1 MASMR
6 AARVT
11 GPAQINIL
19 DLPIPRPGPGEVLVR
34 VVAYAPYGTDVGVY
48 LNRGGRYVAEYPV
61 GIGADFSGVVQ
72 EVGAG
77 VTQVAIGDR
86 VCALALDHCGAC
98 RNCQRGK
105 TNLCLDPAYSKVP
118 RQSCCQQYTLVS
130 SRKLARLPAS
140 LSFEDGAMLAGI
152 VDALN
157 AYEKLGIAAGQRLAV
172 IGVGAMGLSA
182 VATAVALGY
191 DVVAIGGTGKR
202 ADLAAQ
208 LGARS
213 IIRLSRHDEDVS
225 PLALASTP
233 DGFDFVIETTAS
245 AWGLQQAFAVA
256 GMEGAVAVTGG
267 TAAIPLTGWDLVQR
281 ELRIV
286 GIRAGHHQEQAL
298 ALIAAGRIDLK
309 PTIAARFPLER
320 AADAFALLSGEHAAD
335 VGRVIIQV
343 SDA

>member
-1 MASMR
+1 MDSMR

-11 GPAQINIL
+11 GRAQLDIV
-19 DLPIPRPGPGEVLVR
+19 DLPIPRPRPGEVLVR

-48 LNRGGRYVAEYPV
+48 LNRGGRYVSEYPV
-61 GIGADFSGVVQ
+61 GIGADFSGVVHA
-72 EVGAG
+72 VGTG
-77 VTQVAIGDR
+77 VTNVAVGDR

-98 RNCQRGK
+98 TNCRRGK
-105 TNLCLDPAYSKVP
+105 TNLCLDPAYAKVP

-130 SRKLARLPAS
+130 ARKLARLPAS
-140 LSFEDGAMLAGI
+140 IHFEDGAMLAGI

-191 DVVAIGGTGKR
+191 EVVAIGGTGKR
-202 ADLAAQ
+202 ADLASR
-208 LGARS
+208 LGARRVV
-213 IIRLSRHDEDVS
+213 RLSRHDEDVS
-225 PLALASTP
+225 RIALALAPS
-233 DGFDFVIETTAS
+233 GFEFVIETTAS
-245 AWGLQQAFAVA
+245 TWGLQQAFAVA
-256 GMEGAVAVTGG
+256 GMEAGIAITGG

-281 ELRIV
+281 ELRVV

-309 PTIAARFPLER
+309 ATIAARFPLER
-320 AADAFALLSGEHAAD
+320 AADAFALLSGEHASD
-335 VGRVIIQV
+335 VGRVIIHV